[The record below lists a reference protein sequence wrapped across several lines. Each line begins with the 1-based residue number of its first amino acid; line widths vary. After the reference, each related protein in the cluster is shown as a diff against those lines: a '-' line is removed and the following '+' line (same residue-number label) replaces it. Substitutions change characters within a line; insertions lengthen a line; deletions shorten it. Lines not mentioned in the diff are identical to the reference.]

1 MLFGRWWLYFRFDN
15 LIDCLCFNLAAC
27 LLIVLGLILWLVVDF
42 DIAADWLFVG
52 LLALCLFTL
61 LVGARCVCFMF
72 A

>member
-1 MLFGRWWLYFRFDN
+1 M
-15 LIDCLCFNLAAC
+15 
-27 LLIVLGLILWLVVDF
+27 VDF